1 MELLKVKVS
10 WTLFLRI
17 FPGPRTPMKNNLQEE
32 SMHIKKKKEEEFLSL
47 RTRGKEKSKINFK
60 IKGSVQNYRRKI

>member
-10 WTLFLRI
+10 WTLFIGI

-32 SMHIKKKKEEEFLSL
+32 PMHIKKKKKECLSL

-60 IKGSVQNYRRKI
+60 IKGSVQNYKRRI

>member
-10 WTLFLRI
+10 WTLFIGI

-32 SMHIKKKKEEEFLSL
+32 SMHIKKKKKRMFIFKNK
-47 RTRGKEKSKINFK
+47 RK
-60 IKGSVQNYRRKI
+60 IKI

>member
-10 WTLFLRI
+10 WTLFLGI

-32 SMHIKKKKEEEFLSL
+32 SMHIKKKKEEEELSL